1 MRRTQRDLALV
12 GTFVVVTSVIL
23 VGALLWLAGAN
34 VFRRVD
40 RYYVIFDRSVSGLAP
55 GGTVEFQGVTAGRVQ
70 EIRLT
75 DTIPPKVSVAIDID
89 PGTPLRKD
97 TRAELLGSV
106 VTGIKFIALG
116 GGTEAAG
123 ALEPGGVIPGSVTA
137 FEQLGDQV
145 AQIASRALEIVDRL
159 DTEVFTK
166 QNNQKLSELV
176 DDVSVLADSL
186 RVTLEP
192 FREEGTGK
200 DLTKLI
206 RHVRRAAN
214 NIDGLVSDLRKSQ
227 GTMVKDVTGA
237 LHGIE
242 TLALES
248 NQLVIGLR
256 GELSGAGTS
265 LTALIGDLTEATN
278 RLEETLT
285 VIQADPS
292 LLLRGRGDRS
302 EKHR

>member
-1 MRRTQRDLALV
+1 MKRSQRDLVLV
-12 GTFVVVTSVIL
+12 GTFVAATSAIL
-23 VGALLWLAGAN
+23 VAALLWLAGAN
-34 VFRRVD
+34 LFRRVD

-55 GGTVEFQGVTAGRVQ
+55 GGTVEFQGVIVGRVQ

-75 DTIPPKVSVAIDID
+75 DTIPPKVSVGIDID

-123 ALEPGGVIPGSVTA
+123 SLEPGGVIPGSVTA

-145 AQIASRALEIVDRL
+145 AQIASRVLDIVDRL
-159 DTEVFTK
+159 DREVFTD
-166 QNNQKLSELV
+166 QNNKKLGELV

-214 NIDGLVSDLRKSQ
+214 NIDGLVSDLRKDQ
-227 GTMVKDVTGA
+227 GTLVRDVTGA
-237 LHGIE
+237 LRGIE
-242 TLALES
+242 TLASES
-248 NQLVIGLR
+248 NELVRGLR

-265 LTALIGDLTEATN
+265 LTALLADLTEATN

-292 LLLRGRGDRS
+292 LLLRGRANQED
-302 EKHR
+302 

>member
-1 MRRTQRDLALV
+1 MKRTQRDLALV

-40 RYYVIFDRSVSGLAP
+40 RYYVVFDRSVSGLAP

-89 PGTPLRKD
+89 PGTPLQSD
-97 TRAELLGSV
+97 TRAELLGSL
-106 VTGIKFIALG
+106 VTGIKFIALT

-123 ALEPGGVIPGSVTA
+123 PLEPGDVIEGRVTA

-145 AQIASRALEIVDRL
+145 AQIASRTLEIVDRL
-159 DTEVFTK
+159 TTEVFTK
-166 QNNQKLSELV
+166 ENNKKLGELV
-176 DDVSVLADSL
+176 DDVAVLADSL

-192 FREEGTGK
+192 FRDEETGK

-227 GTMVKDVTGA
+227 GTMVKDVTRA
-237 LHGIE
+237 LYGIE
-242 TLALES
+242 TLAGES
-248 NQLVIGLR
+248 NELVRGLR

-265 LTALIGDLTEATN
+265 LTALIADLTEATN

-292 LLLRGRGDRS
+292 LLLRGRGDHS
-302 EKHR
+302 EKRP

>member
-1 MRRTQRDLALV
+1 MKRTQRDLALV

-40 RYYVIFDRSVSGLAP
+40 RYYVVFDRSVSGLAP

-89 PGTPLRKD
+89 PGTPLQSD
-97 TRAELLGSV
+97 TRAELLGSL
-106 VTGIKFIALG
+106 VTGIKFIALT

-123 ALEPGGVIPGSVTA
+123 PLEPGDVIEGRVTA

-145 AQIASRALEIVDRL
+145 AQIASRTLEIVDRL
-159 DTEVFTK
+159 TTEVFTK
-166 QNNQKLSELV
+166 ENNKKLGELV
-176 DDVSVLADSL
+176 DDVVVLADSL

-192 FREEGTGK
+192 FRDEETGK

-227 GTMVKDVTGA
+227 GTMVKDVTRA
-237 LHGIE
+237 LYGIE
-242 TLALES
+242 TLAGES
-248 NQLVIGLR
+248 NELVRGLR

-265 LTALIGDLTEATN
+265 LTALIADLTEATN

-292 LLLRGRGDRS
+292 LLLRGRGDHS
-302 EKHR
+302 EKRP

>member
-1 MRRTQRDLALV
+1 MNRTRRNLVLV
-12 GTFVVVTSVIL
+12 GIFVAVTGAIL
-23 VGALLWLAGAN
+23 IGSLLYLAGAN
-34 VFRRVD
+34 IFRRVD
-40 RYYVIFDRSVSGLAP
+40 RYYVIFDSSVSGLAP
-55 GGTVEFQGVTAGRVQ
+55 GGEVQFQGVTVGRVQ
-70 EIRLT
+70 GIRLT
-75 DTIPPKVSVAIDID
+75 DAIPPKVSVAIDVE
-89 PGTPLRKD
+89 PGTPIRKD
-97 TRAELLGSV
+97 TSADLVGSV
-106 VTGIKFIALG
+106 VTGIKFIALT

-123 ALEPGGVIPGSVTA
+123 PLEEGGVIPGSVTA
-137 FEQLGDQV
+137 FEQLGSQV
-145 AQIASRALEIVDRL
+145 QEIAARVLRIIERL

-166 QNNQKLSELV
+166 ENNKKLGELV

-227 GTMVKDVTGA
+227 GTMVADVRST
-237 LHGIE
+237 LSSIE
-242 TLALES
+242 RLATES
-248 NQLVIGLR
+248 NALVHGLR
-256 GELSGAGTS
+256 GELSGTGTS
-265 LTALIGDLTEATN
+265 LSALLSDLTEATN

-292 LLLRGRGDRS
+292 LLLRGRYDG
-302 EKHR
+302 EKR